1 MKFAITGIRTS
12 VLLDRGDMVHP
23 EYDEKE
29 KIMKYQILDSHDH
42 QEVMHALDAAN
53 VVKEIAENGTI
64 EGEAIDALFELKK
77 SHPWY
82 AKIRTQNGDGTD
94 IPGVPHR
101 SPSKAIETHYWITFS
116 QQETS
121 DWMAGMFPTSD
132 GWTSYSSIVW
142 RKLPS
147 NFVKLDD
154 ASIAEGYRNGDQ
166 SEGAYYFAE
175 VGCHKCDALLGGVSG
190 DNPVEFMKELR
201 SIQAE
206 KALCAYCG

>member
-1 MKFAITGIRTS
+1 
-12 VLLDRGDMVHP
+12 
-23 EYDEKE
+23 
-29 KIMKYQILDSHDH
+29 MKYQIFESHDH

-53 VVKEIAENGTI
+53 AVKEIAENGTI
-64 EGEAIDALFELKK
+64 EGESIDALFELKK
-77 SHPWY
+77 SHPQY
-82 AKIRTQNGDGTD
+82 AKIRTGPEAWQEALLDSVVAPKD
-94 IPGVPHR
+94 V
-101 SPSKAIETHYWITFS
+101 ETHYWITFS
-116 QQETS
+116 KQETS

-154 ASIAEGYRNGDQ
+154 ASIAEGYREATDG
-166 SEGAYYFAE
+166 EGAYYFAE
-175 VGCHKCDALLGGVSG
+175 VGCHICDGLLGGVSG

-206 KALCAYCG
+206 KALCGDCEPHFG